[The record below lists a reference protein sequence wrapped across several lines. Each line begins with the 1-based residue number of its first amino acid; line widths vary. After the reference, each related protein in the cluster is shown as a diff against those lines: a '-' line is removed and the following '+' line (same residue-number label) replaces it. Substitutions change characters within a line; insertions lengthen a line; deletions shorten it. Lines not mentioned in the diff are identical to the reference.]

1 MTSSTPPAQRRES
14 LKALYRQAR
23 GCTQCAQLAAGR
35 SQVVFGSGNAD
46 ADVLL
51 VLDAPGPREDEQ
63 GLPLVGATGKLLDEL
78 LLGVGLSREEVFVT
92 HALKCRPAGNREAA
106 PSERERCADYLTQQV
121 ALVQPQVICTL
132 GAEPTRLLLGDAAA
146 ISEVHGRA
154 STVTIGD
161 WSAHLLPLYHPSAAL
176 YTRALL
182 HELQE
187 DLAQLPAL
195 LARPVQA
202 PQPGAATPA
211 GTQDDPHTP
220 LPRTDA

>member
-1 MTSSTPPAQRRES
+1 MTDDTPPVQRREA

-23 GCTQCAQLAAGR
+23 GCEQCAQLAAGR
-35 SQVVFGSGNAD
+35 TQVVFGGGNAD

-63 GLPLVGATGKLLDEL
+63 GLPLVGAASKLMDEL
-78 LLGVGLSREEVFVT
+78 LSGVGLRRDEVFIT

-121 ALVQPQVICTL
+121 ELVQPQVICTL
-132 GAEPTRLLLGDAAA
+132 GAEPTRLLLGEAAS
-146 ISEVHGRA
+146 ISEVHGRP
-154 STVTIGD
+154 STVTIGG

-176 YTRALL
+176 YTRPLL
-182 HELQE
+182 LELQE

-195 LARPVQA
+195 LARPVRPPA
-202 PQPGAATPA
+202 GAAA
-211 GTQDDPHTP
+211 GQDLPHTP
-220 LPRTDA
+220 LPRADA